1 LKQVINTRKRK
12 VVIRVGKLPEN
23 EKKYLLSL
31 KPEDITFDLLVDLFG
46 DKSKVEKGKVKVVPS
61 RIKTSDEFVLE
72 KGEYI
77 NSERVTTNA
86 GLFIYNKLI
95 VERELKDVLGYVNVT
110 INSGQLGAIE
120 DKLSKALLN
129 DDIAV
134 EAMSSYLNRTQWLS
148 MQFHS
153 VISGS
158 FTMGTLKPLPG
169 VMKQRNQM
177 LKDNREKLD
186 KGDVVAAAKIEKDLL
201 KVAEEELKHDHGL
214 DLYKS
219 GARGS
224 FGNNFKTISVMKGPV
239 FNPSTGEFDI
249 IESNFMEGIRKED
262 IPSFGNSVVTG
273 AYPKAIGT
281 ATSGYFSKQ
290 IIAALQAVQLDKKGS
305 DCGTKGYLKTTIQPS
320 STKDFLYR
328 YIMDG
333 GKLVLLTD
341 KNIGGYVGKEVKMRS
356 PMYCT
361 GKKKCRVCAGLMYEK
376 LNIQNV
382 GLTAS
387 RVSST
392 LLNLSMKK
400 FHDTSA
406 KVSAIKPDNMVL

>member
-1 LKQVINTRKRK
+1 
-12 VVIRVGKLPEN
+12 VGKLPDS

-31 KPEDITFDLLVDLFG
+31 KPEDITFDLLVSIFA
-46 DKSKVEKGKVKVVPS
+46 DKSKIENGKVKVLPS
-61 RIKTSDEFVLE
+61 RMKTSDEFVLE

-77 NSERVTTNA
+77 NDEKVTTNA

-95 VERELKDVLGYVNVT
+95 VERDLVKVLGYVNT
-110 INSGQLGAIE
+110 PINSGILGSIE
-120 DKLSKALLN
+120 DKLSNALLL
-129 DDIAV
+129 DQIQVDVMA
-134 EAMSSYLNRTQWLS
+134 SYLNRTQWLA

-158 FTMGTLKPLPG
+158 FTMGTLKPHPD
-169 VMKQRNQM
+169 VVRERNKL
-177 LKDNREKLD
+177 LKENRDKLNNGDVITAVKSENQLLKTAEEKL
-186 KGDVVAAAKIEKDLL
+186 KG
-201 KVAEEELKHDHGL
+201 DHGL

-239 FNPSTGEFDI
+239 FNPTTGEFDI
-249 IESNFMEGIRKED
+249 VESNYMEGIRKED
-262 IPSFGNSVVTG
+262 IPTFGNAIITG

-290 IIAALQAVQLDKKGS
+290 IIAALQAVQMDKKGS
-305 DCGTKGYLKTTIQPS
+305 DCGTKSTLKTIIQPS
-320 STKDFLYR
+320 ATKDFLYR
-328 YIMDG
+328 YVIDKS
-333 GKLVLLTD
+333 KLVLLNED
-341 KNIGGYVGKEVKMRS
+341 NIKNYVGKEINLRS
-356 PMYCT
+356 PMYCIGT
-361 GKKKCRVCAGLMYEK
+361 KKCRVCAGLMYEK
-376 LNIQNV
+376 LGIDNI
-382 GLTAS
+382 GLTGA

-406 KVSAIKPDNMVL
+406 KVSQVNTNNMVI